1 MEVLGGS
8 HLAGEL
14 IWRDGDV
21 WHRAWQGS
29 GKAGLS
35 STADL
40 TTPPPMAVSGQL
52 ILQRAQGSKS
62 KRPHEQEEGHD
73 LL

>member
-1 MEVLGGS
+1 MEVLGGT

-40 TTPPPMAVSGQL
+40 STPPPHGCLRAADLTESSG
-52 ILQRAQGSKS
+52 LQ
-62 KRPHEQEEGHD
+62 EQASP
-73 LL
+73 

>member
-1 MEVLGGS
+1 MEVLGGT

-40 TTPPPMAVSGQL
+40 TTPPHGCLRAADLTESSG
-52 ILQRAQGSKS
+52 LQ
-62 KRPHEQEEGHD
+62 EQASP
-73 LL
+73 